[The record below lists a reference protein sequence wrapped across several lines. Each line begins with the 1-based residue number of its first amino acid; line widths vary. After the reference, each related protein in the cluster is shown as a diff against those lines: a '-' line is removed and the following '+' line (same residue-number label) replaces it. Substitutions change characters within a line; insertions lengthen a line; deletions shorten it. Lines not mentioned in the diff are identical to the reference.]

1 MCVDLWFSSTWCYF
15 YELPL
20 PSPSPSSPPSP
31 SLSFPLPIPPHPV
44 KTYRI
49 SHYYFLPWDSE
60 EMCDLKDHQWRR
72 DTFVHFLVISEG
84 LPLCVHVHVC
94 MCECMYM
101 CACASMVWG
110 EGDSLLSPLHSQNP
124 WEVGKACVPVCVS
137 VWRWEEEIVVFSVSS

>member
-1 MCVDLWFSSTWCYF
+1 MDLWFSSTWCYF

-84 LPLCVHVHVC
+84 LPLCMCACVSVHVC
-94 MCECMYM
+94 
-101 CACASMVWG
+101 ACVCVSMVCEG
-110 EGDSLLSPLHSQNP
+110 RGKGDSLPSPLHSQKP
-124 WEVGKACVPVCVS
+124 WEVGKAFHQELGRS
-137 VWRWEEEIVVFSVSS
+137 E